1 MFKIEK
7 FLLENGFELS
17 KHYDESGVNVYNSWD
32 GLEVVIF
39 PNHKPIA
46 WELHTQYPYSLTIS
60 NLREPDKKVLKSS
73 AMENFSAQLDYW
85 IDFSEIL
92 KKIENPWENFE

>member
-17 KHYDESGVNVYNSWD
+17 NHYDESGVNVYDSWD
-32 GLEVVIF
+32 GLEVAIF
-39 PNHKPIA
+39 PNHEPVA

-60 NLREPDKKVLKSS
+60 NLRELDKKVIKPY
-73 AMENFSAQLDYW
+73 AMEVFSAQLDYW
-85 IDFSEIL
+85 IDFSEKL
-92 KKIENPWENFE
+92 KNMENPWEVVE